1 MDLLIG
7 QHDSIVE
14 IVYLDNRELVDILS
28 DTLEIVACSLLEC
41 RRDAECHDHSGN
53 CRMDSGIEHHVP
65 EDKTDCHIKCLR
77 TDLYDICSDHQGHTC
92 C

>member
-14 IVYLDNRELVDILS
+14 IVYLDNRELVDIIS

-41 RRDAECHDHSGN
+41 RLSEKLQG
-53 CRMDSGIEHHVP
+53 
-65 EDKTDCHIKCLR
+65 TDCVKFSSQFR
-77 TDLYDICSDHQGHTC
+77 S
-92 C
+92 